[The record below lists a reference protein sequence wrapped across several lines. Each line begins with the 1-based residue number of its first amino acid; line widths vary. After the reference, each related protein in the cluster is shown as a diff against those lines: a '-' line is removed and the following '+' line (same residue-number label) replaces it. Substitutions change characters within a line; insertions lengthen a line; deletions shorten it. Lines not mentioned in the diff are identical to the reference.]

1 MKSETTQLVTIELV
15 TGSGPKRNNSSEVR
29 LTPSPAAKAPQEN
42 TKKEKNVTKI
52 FKMDYYKYRLSQ
64 VNEDF

>member
-15 TGSGPKRNNSSEVR
+15 TGSGPIRNNSSEVR

-42 TKKEKNVTKI
+42 TRKVKNVTNI
-52 FKMDYYKYRLSQ
+52 FKRSYYKYRLS
-64 VNEDF
+64 